1 MYNLIQKMYALMVSS
16 DVRIWQYTAKK
27 EKQFEYQ
34 YLNPKEEPVLFNT
47 LEEMINAAYE
57 RIDLLKKPLP
67 DHLNESGAIPTSS

>member
-1 MYNLIQKMYALMVSS
+1 MVSS
-16 DVRIWQYTAKK
+16 DIRIWQYASKK

-34 YLNPKEEPVLFNT
+34 LLNPKEEPVLFDT

-57 RIDLLKKPLP
+57 RIDPLKKPLT